1 MRSVDLRIAR
11 IVYKTNS
18 QLIKVNKNFN
28 LSQLSWGGSKFCLNI
43 LVYPDCRE
51 CLLKHE
57 LAKKNLYSENLSVK
71 RISISVSLSLSLVK
85 PFVSLPSIYLSC
97 SKTFPFA
104 KCFLNFTFKLPFYL
118 SRLRGS
124 RAPS

>member
-1 MRSVDLRIAR
+1 MRSVGSRIAR
-11 IVYKTNS
+11 IVYETNS
-18 QLIKVNKNFN
+18 QLIKVNKNFR
-28 LSQLSWGGSKFCLNI
+28 LSWGGSKFCLNI

-57 LAKKNLYSENLSVK
+57 LAKNLYSENLSVK
-71 RISISVSLSLSLVK
+71 RISISVALSLSLIK